1 MQAHARQVSFPEGFL
16 VSMRAFIFG
25 PTDRVVHMCYIISLT
40 IQKNALKPLNLA
52 GMLIRPCVVDLLHRI
67 IVSAPL
73 NGSGAI
79 CKRDQF
85 QTMECFTEAGTV
97 YLLERQCR
105 TMNYQIKTM
114 SNINE
119 MIYVV

>member
-1 MQAHARQVSFPEGFL
+1 
-16 VSMRAFIFG
+16 
-25 PTDRVVHMCYIISLT
+25 MCYIISLT
-40 IQKNALKPLNLA
+40 SQKKFGNALKPLNLVT
-52 GMLIRPCVVDLLHRI
+52 GLLIRLCVVDLLHRI

-79 CKRDQF
+79 CRRDQF
-85 QTMECFTEAGTV
+85 QAMECFTEAGTV

-114 SNINE
+114 NDINE
-119 MIYVV
+119 MISVV